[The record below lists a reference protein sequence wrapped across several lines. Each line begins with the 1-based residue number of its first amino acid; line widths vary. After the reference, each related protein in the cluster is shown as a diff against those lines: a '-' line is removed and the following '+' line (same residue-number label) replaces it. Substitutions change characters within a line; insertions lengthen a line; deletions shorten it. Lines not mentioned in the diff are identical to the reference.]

1 MLLLATGAAHAKTSK
16 LPTVK
21 VIQFM
26 TSLPPAEYDKP
37 YTGELTIRRLAT
49 EQEIHTI
56 CPNYGD
62 TSHYTACAKHAVNS
76 LEKCNIYVVSDLVLK
91 RLSLN
96 YNVALRH
103 ELGHCNGWGADHK
116 GGRKVPVDYPAT
128 MLQLPASTRILPAY
142 PPIICVTPDWKQESC
157 AKRLEG
163 AWAYSRSFPAASAEP
178 ACPIPGQVFEIAKV
192 PPGCLAR

>member
-1 MLLLATGAAHAKTSK
+1 MGVVMDSRCSALSVLGIFLMKKELLAGIAMLLLATGAAHAKTSK

-62 TSHYTACAKHAVNS
+62 TSHYTACAKH
-76 LEKCNIYVVSDLVLK
+76 
-91 RLSLN
+91 
-96 YNVALRH
+96 
-103 ELGHCNGWGADHK
+103 
-116 GGRKVPVDYPAT
+116 
-128 MLQLPASTRILPAY
+128 
-142 PPIICVTPDWKQESC
+142 
-157 AKRLEG
+157 
-163 AWAYSRSFPAASAEP
+163 
-178 ACPIPGQVFEIAKV
+178 
-192 PPGCLAR
+192 